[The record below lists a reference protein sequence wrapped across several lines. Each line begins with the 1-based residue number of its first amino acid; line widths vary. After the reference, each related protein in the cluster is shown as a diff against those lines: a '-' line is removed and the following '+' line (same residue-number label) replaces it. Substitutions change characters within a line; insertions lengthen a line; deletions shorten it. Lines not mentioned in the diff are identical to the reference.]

1 MEKLFKEVKLEELE
15 NQKGSGLGKA
25 QCAALWLQCASGGTI
40 GCGGGARCLSK
51 LSSILQ
57 IKHL

>member
-40 GCGGGARCLSK
+40 GCGGGAVACQNY
-51 LSSILQ
+51 Q
-57 IKHL
+57 IGRAHV

>member
-40 GCGGGARCLSK
+40 G
-51 LSSILQ
+51 
-57 IKHL
+57 